1 MIEIKNLSK
10 KYKDVQ
16 ALDGVSFSVN
26 QGEIL
31 GFLGPNGAGK
41 TTTMKIITGFISAN
55 SGSIQING
63 LDSVEDSLEIRKQIG
78 YLPENVPLYEEMKVY
93 EYLKFVG
100 EARGLNKGAL
110 IKKIK
115 ELIQSCSL
123 EKVIRKNIGEL
134 SKGYKQRVGLAQA
147 LIHDPKI
154 LILDEPTEGL
164 DPNQIVEIRNL
175 IKKMAQEK
183 TVIMCSHILSEV
195 QATCSRIVIINEGKI
210 VAQGTTEE
218 LKAQSE
224 GKQIISFA
232 LQGNKEEVIE
242 KFQVQEGVL
251 SIKSLGKESAEVE
264 KYILETRSEKD
275 LRPLVFNLAKEK
287 DWTLYNLTSQ
297 ELSLEDVFR
306 KLTK

>member
-1 MIEIKNLSK
+1 MIEIKDLSK

-16 ALDGVSFSVN
+16 ALDKVSFSVAD
-26 QGEIL
+26 GEIL

-55 SGSIQING
+55 SGSVKING

-78 YLPENVPLYEEMKVY
+78 YLPENVPLYQEMKVY
-93 EYLKFVG
+93 EYLKFIG
-100 EARGLNKGAL
+100 EIRGLNKSKL
-110 IKKIK
+110 VQRIK
-115 ELIQSCSL
+115 ELIKSCSL

-134 SKGYKQRVGLAQA
+134 SKGYRQRVGLAQA

-154 LILDEPTEGL
+154 LILDEPTAGL

-195 QATCSRIVIINEGKI
+195 QATCSRIVIINDGKI

-224 GKQIISFA
+224 GKQMVSFSIK
-232 LQGNKEEVIE
+232 GNKESIVD
-242 KFQVQEGVL
+242 KFKVQEGVL
-251 SIKSLGKESAEVE
+251 DIKYLGRESSEVE

-275 LRPLVFNLAKEK
+275 LRPMVFNMAKENN
-287 DWTLYNLTSQ
+287 WILYALNSQ
-297 ELSLEDVFR
+297 ELSLEDIFR

>member
-1 MIEIKNLSK
+1 MIEVKNLTK
-10 KYKDVQ
+10 KYKDLT
-16 ALDGVSFSVN
+16 ALDGISFSVAD
-26 QGEIL
+26 GEIL

-55 SGSIQING
+55 SGSVKING
-63 LDSVEDSLEIRKQIG
+63 LDSVENSLEIRKQIG
-78 YLPENVPLYEEMKVY
+78 YLPESVPLYEDMKVY

-100 EARGLNKGAL
+100 EIRGLSKKKLVN
-110 IKKIK
+110 KIK
-115 ELIQSCSL
+115 ELIKSCSL
-123 EKVIRKNIGEL
+123 EKVIKKNIGEL
-134 SKGYKQRVGLAQA
+134 SKGYRQRVGLAQA

-195 QATCSRIVIINEGKI
+195 QATCSRMVIINEGKI

-224 GKQIISFA
+224 GKQIISFSMA
-232 LQGNKEEVIE
+232 GDKEKIIE
-242 KFQVQEGVL
+242 KFKNQEAVIEVKNIGKDSPEVNKYVL
-251 SIKSLGKESAEVE
+251 EVH
-264 KYILETRSEKD
+264 SEND
-275 LRPLVFNLAKEK
+275 LRPLVFQVAK
-287 DWTLYNLTSQ
+287 DNNWTLYALASQ
-297 ELSLEDVFR
+297 ELSLEDIFR

>member
-1 MIEIKNLSK
+1 MIEIKNLTK
-10 KYKDVQ
+10 KYRDLI
-16 ALDGVSFSVN
+16 ALNDISFSVD

-55 SGSIQING
+55 SGSIKING

-78 YLPENVPLYEEMKVY
+78 YLPESVPLYQEMKVY

-100 EARGLNKGAL
+100 EIRGLSKNKL
-110 IKKIK
+110 IQRIK

-224 GKQIISFA
+224 GKQIIFFA
-232 LQGNKEEVIE
+232 MQGNKEEIME
-242 KFQVQEGVL
+242 KFKLQEGVL
-251 SIKSLGKESAEVE
+251 DIKALGKESAEVE
-264 KYILETRSEKD
+264 KYNLEIRSEKD
-275 LRPLVFNLAKEK
+275 LRPMVFNLAKENN
-287 DWTLYNLTSQ
+287 WVLYNLNSQ
-297 ELSLEDVFR
+297 ELSLEDIFR

>member
-1 MIEIKNLSK
+1 MIEIQNLSK

-16 ALDGVSFSVN
+16 ALDRVSFSVE

-55 SGSIQING
+55 SGSVKING

-78 YLPENVPLYEEMKVY
+78 YLPESVPLYQEMKVY

-100 EARGLNKGAL
+100 EIRGLSKKEL
-110 IKKIK
+110 IQRIK

-224 GKQIISFA
+224 DKQIISFA
-232 LQGNKEEVIE
+232 LQGNKEEIME
-242 KFQVQEGVL
+242 KFKIQEGVVD
-251 SIKSLGKESAEVE
+251 IKALGKESAEVE
-264 KYILETRSEKD
+264 KYILEIHSEKD
-275 LRPLVFNLAKEK
+275 LRPLVFNLAKENN
-287 DWTLYNLTSQ
+287 WVLYNLSSP
-297 ELSLEDVFR
+297 ELSLEDIFR

>member
-1 MIEIKNLSK
+1 MLEIKNLSVAVEGK
-10 KYKDVQ
+10 EIIHGVNMKVQ
-16 ALDGVSFSVN
+16 NGETHALF
-26 QGEIL
+26 
-31 GFLGPNGAGK
+31 GPNGAGK

-55 SGSIQING
+55 SGSVKVNG
-63 LDSVEDSLEIRKQIG
+63 LDSIEDSLEIRKQIG
-78 YLPENVPLYEEMKVY
+78 YLPESVPLYEDMKVY

-100 EARGLNKGAL
+100 EIRGLSKKQL
-110 IKKIK
+110 INKIK
-115 ELIQSCSL
+115 ELVESCGL
-123 EKVIRKNIGEL
+123 KKIIRKNIGEL

-147 LIHDPKI
+147 LIHDPQI

-195 QATCSRIVIINEGKI
+195 QATCSRIVIINEGQV

-218 LKAQSE
+218 LKAQAE
-224 GKQIISFA
+224 GKQIISFS
-232 LQGNKEEVIE
+232 LVGNQDQIKE
-242 KFQVQEGVL
+242 KFKTQEGVL
-251 SIKSLGKESAEVE
+251 NIQSLGKESSEVE
-264 KYILETRSEKD
+264 KYLLEVHSEKD
-275 LRPLVFNLAKEK
+275 LRPVVFQLAKENN
-287 DWTLYNLTSQ
+287 WTLYSLTSQ

>member
-16 ALDGVSFSVN
+16 ALDKVSFSVAD
-26 QGEIL
+26 GEIL

-55 SGSIQING
+55 SGSVKING

-78 YLPENVPLYEEMKVY
+78 YLPENVPLYQEMKVY
-93 EYLKFVG
+93 EYLKFIG
-100 EARGLNKGAL
+100 EIRGLNKSKL
-110 IKKIK
+110 VQRIK
-115 ELIQSCSL
+115 ELIKSCSL

-134 SKGYKQRVGLAQA
+134 SKGYRQRVGLAQA

-154 LILDEPTEGL
+154 LILDEPTAGL

-195 QATCSRIVIINEGKI
+195 QATCSRIVIINDGKI
-210 VAQGTTEE
+210 AAQGTTEE

-224 GKQIISFA
+224 GKQMVSFSIK
-232 LQGNKEEVIE
+232 GNKESIVD
-242 KFQVQEGVL
+242 KFKVQEGVL
-251 SIKSLGKESAEVE
+251 DIKYLGRESSEVE

-275 LRPLVFNLAKEK
+275 LRPMVFNMAKENN
-287 DWTLYNLTSQ
+287 WILYALNSQ
-297 ELSLEDVFR
+297 ELSLEDIFR